1 MLHFN
6 KFKGVID
13 DLEITKRELY
23 DYLLDILTY
32 NHKNVSNIHNL
43 KTDALC
49 DILVYSVR
57 ISYIINVKIKDL
69 KRHIKFV
76 NASNGSIKLRL
87 LNPKNHSY
95 LIKQTINDLNKCLEN
110 QIATGNNQPRIYL
123 NSRILSRDEWFC
135 YGIYID
141 NYFIAHNIE
150 LILNAIKPI
159 PDSNLLTSN
168 PMFIKDLEI
177 MMKHNWFRS
186 SEIKPIIAKT
196 FIDKNT
202 PSVKQLIINNTRFD
216 DINNKIANGFYFN
229 K

>member
-23 DYLLDILTY
+23 DYLLDILTHNY
-32 NHKNVSNIHNL
+32 KNVSNIHNL

-49 DILVYSVR
+49 DILAYSVR

-69 KRHIKFV
+69 KRYIKFV

-87 LNPKNHSY
+87 LNPKNHSH
-95 LIKQTINDLNKCLEN
+95 LIKQTIDNLNKCLEN

-123 NSRILSRDEWFC
+123 NSRILSNDEWFC

-177 MMKHNWFRS
+177 MMKHNWFGS

-202 PSVKQLIINNTRFD
+202 PSIKQLIINNTRFD